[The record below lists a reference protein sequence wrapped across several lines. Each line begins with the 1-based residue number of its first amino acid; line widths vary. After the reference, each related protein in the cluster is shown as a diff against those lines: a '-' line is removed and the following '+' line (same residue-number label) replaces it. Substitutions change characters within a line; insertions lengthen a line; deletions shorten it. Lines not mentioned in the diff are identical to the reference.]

1 MACQHPRPPAGIV
14 AMTGLQWILLAT
26 GAMMDSPKPGFAAAI
41 VATAMNA
48 WLMSRPGGA
57 AATWAAVKG

>member
-26 GAMMDSPKPGFAAAI
+26 GAM
-41 VATAMNA
+41 
-48 WLMSRPGGA
+48 SRPGGA

>member
-1 MACQHPRPPAGIV
+1 
-14 AMTGLQWILLAT
+14 MTGLQWILLAT